1 MFQKDLTLSNLYWV
15 VTLLKKVTLTLIHSP
30 CTFIIFSLKSTPI
43 VTSALSGNFP
53 SAARKVRHVLP
64 TPLSPTINDID

>member
-15 VTLLKKVTLTLIHSP
+15 VTLLKKVTLTLIDFP
-30 CTFIIFSLKSTPI
+30 CTFIIFSLTSTPI
-43 VTSALSGNFP
+43 VNSVLSGNFP

-64 TPLSPTINDID
+64 TSQPPTINDID